1 MQLSARATVALG
13 VYVAIACAATAVFS
27 ADAMPWWQPEAA
39 TKRATSRLGP
49 SLVYTP
55 PLESSAAPIQVTDYT
70 RRYRDGLSTGRAF
83 DAYYGAVQVQA
94 VIRGGRVV
102 AINVLR
108 YPAHSGT
115 SRSINH
121 RALPRLEQE
130 VISGQSADV
139 HAVSGATLT
148 SDAFIRSTGEAL
160 RLASG

>member
-1 MQLSARATVALG
+1 M
-13 VYVAIACAATAVFS
+13 AA
-27 ADAMPWWQPEAA
+27 
-39 TKRATSRLGP
+39 
-49 SLVYTP
+49 
-55 PLESSAAPIQVTDYT
+55 YT

-115 SRSINH
+115 SRSINR

-148 SDAFIRSTGEAL
+148 SDAFIRSTDEAL